1 MTSRRRL
8 VLALLGAAAT
18 LLVAGRFAAHE
29 TAERLWAFTTGAG
42 GADLHLRRL
51 ALWSRA
57 GWALVAIGWFVTHL
71 LVFLRAI
78 GSVQFPRRLGDL
90 EIAEAVPRDLLVGGL
105 VAAGVALGIVTT
117 ADTGGWW
124 LTGSL
129 AAAAVEFGVTDPHL
143 GHDLG
148 YYVAQLPWI
157 DLLQRL
163 AWRLVGLAALL
174 LLGLYTAI
182 GAVRVRER
190 RLFVSDGARRHL
202 AVLGVAIGVAV
213 AWMAATDGAKVVA
226 GLAGERA
233 QAAIQDRIL
242 AATLLPPLALVAATA
257 TATWGFSRKL
267 LPTVAGWSLFGSA
280 WFVFRIVLP
289 AGSQAPPLYAPELA
303 RLAFGI
309 TDLESASIEVGNA
322 QADSLPALAEASAGI
337 PVWDSDA
344 LAARYRVIAEQPN
357 VELVGL
363 SLMTPSGHQSAPVWR
378 GAAVPRVGAASSPDA
393 TPRSIARTGEGATA
407 GPVVEFDGATGIPTR
422 TTPARLWFAPGLTW
436 FAVSYGDARGIPLD
450 GLGVRVALAWALQ
463 SAEVLGARGS
473 LIWRR
478 SPEARLERLA
488 PFADF
493 QDPRLVL
500 DAEGQAVWVLDGYVT
515 AEGFPGAPALPW
527 PDGRQVRYAQ
537 AGLVG
542 TVNGSDGE
550 AAIYVVPHPDPVIK
564 AWLRVAA
571 PLIQAAEQLPEA
583 IRDELAYPARL
594 LTLQHLALADQSAGA
609 GRGPGTPRPD
619 PTTAFFALPGDS
631 TPSLWSLVRLSEADP
646 GPVEVLLAGALAGA
660 ERRLVRLE
668 VVGDVSVPRWSGPGG
683 DSLAGR
689 RHTLPLGG
697 ALFTQQTL
705 YTPERGASLAIIR
718 VTWGGWAGAG
728 LTREAALGELG
739 PRGALR
745 GEVPEIWGRMA
756 RAQALI
762 RQADSLLTSGDFVGF
777 AQAFEELKRVLAP
790 PRPPR

>member
-1 MTSRRRL
+1 VTSRRRL
-8 VLALLGAAAT
+8 VLALLGAAAI

-29 TAERLWAFTTGAG
+29 TAERLWAFTTGAA
-42 GADLHLRRL
+42 GADLRLRRL

-57 GWALVAIGWFVTHL
+57 GWALVATGWFVTHL

-124 LTGSL
+124 LSGSL
-129 AAAAVEFGVTDPHL
+129 AAAKIEFGVTDPHL

-148 YYVAQLPWI
+148 YYLAQLPWV

-163 AWRLVGLAALL
+163 TWRLVGLATLL

-213 AWMAATDGAKVVA
+213 AWNAATDGAKVVA

-233 QAAIQDRIL
+233 QAAIQDRVL
-242 AATLLPPLALVAATA
+242 AATMLPPLALVAATA
-257 TATWGFSRKL
+257 TATWAFSRKL
-267 LPTVAGWSLFGSA
+267 LPTIAGWSLFASA
-280 WFVFRIVLP
+280 WFVFRVVLP
-289 AGSQAPPLYAPELA
+289 TGSQAPPLYPPELV

-309 TDLESASIEVGNA
+309 ADLESRAIEVGGVM
-322 QADSLPALAEASAGI
+322 ADSLPALAGASAGI
-337 PVWDSDA
+337 PVWDPDA
-344 LAARYRVIAEQPN
+344 LAERYRATSEEPGVD
-357 VELVGL
+357 LVGL
-363 SLMTPSGHQSAPVWR
+363 SLMAPSDHQRTTVWR
-378 GAAVPRVGAASSPDA
+378 GAAIPRIGTAMSPDS
-393 TPRSIARTGEGATA
+393 PSRSVARTGEGAAA
-407 GPVVEFDGATGIPTR
+407 GPVVEFDAATGITTR
-422 TTPARLWFAPGLTW
+422 TTATRLWFAPGLTW
-436 FAVSYGDARGIPLD
+436 FAVTPEDASGIPLD
-450 GLGVRVALAWALQ
+450 RLGVRVALAWALQ
-463 SAEVLGARGS
+463 SAEVIGARGS

-478 SPEARLERLA
+478 APEARLERLA

-493 QDPRLVL
+493 MDPRLVL
-500 DAEGQAVWVLDGYVT
+500 DADGQAVWVLDGYVT
-515 AEGFPGAPALPW
+515 ARGFPGAPALPW
-527 PDGRQVRYAQ
+527 PDGRQVRYAR

-542 TVNGSDGE
+542 TVNGSDGH
-550 AAIYVVPHPDPVIK
+550 AAIYVVPHADPVTR

-571 PLIQAAEQLPEA
+571 PLVQPAEQLPEA
-583 IRDELAYPARL
+583 IRAELAYPATL
-594 LTLQHLALADQSAGA
+594 LTLQRVALADEFPEAAS
-609 GRGPGTPRPD
+609 GPGLARGRP
-619 PTTAFFALPGDS
+619 TMAYVALPGDS
-631 TPSLWSLVRLSEADP
+631 SPRLWSMVPLSAAERRP
-646 GPVEVLLAGALAGA
+646 LEVLLAGAWTGT
-660 ERRLVRLE
+660 ERRLMRLE
-668 VVGDVSVPRWSGPGG
+668 LAGDVVAPQWSGPGG
-683 DSLAGR
+683 DSLAGSWY
-689 RHTLPLGG
+689 TVPLHG

-705 YTPERGASLAIIR
+705 YTPEHGASLAIVR
-718 VTWGGWAGAG
+718 VTWGGWVGAG
-728 LTREAALGELG
+728 LTRSAALAELA

-790 PRPPR
+790 PRSPR